1 MATVVNIMLIDDDPA
16 EELIFR
22 AQMKKVVNY
31 DINMLYAP
39 SIDEAV
45 AMFGKGAN
53 VDIVLLDNR
62 LGPGEDFRESV
73 PRLRQSGY
81 IGPIGVISSSL
92 TDPYFQSFAEYG
104 ADFRIDKAEFDPTAI
119 GFLIQEYATR

>member
-1 MATVVNIMLIDDDPA
+1 MVTVVKIMLIDDDPA
-16 EELIFR
+16 EEMIFR

-31 DINMLYAP
+31 DIEMLYAAG
-39 SIDEAV
+39 IENAV
-45 AMFGKGAN
+45 DMFRKGVS
-53 VDIVLLDNR
+53 VDMVLLDNR
-62 LGPGEDFRESV
+62 LGPGEDFRESA

-92 TDPYFQSFAEYG
+92 TDPYFQSFQEYG

-119 GFLIQEYATR
+119 GFLIQEYTKR

>member
-1 MATVVNIMLIDDDPA
+1 MTTVVKIMLIDDDPA

-22 AQMKKVVNY
+22 AQMKKVVAY
-31 DINMLYAP
+31 DIEMLYAVG
-39 SIDEAV
+39 IENAV
-45 AMFGKGAN
+45 EQFNNGAH
-53 VDIVLLDNR
+53 VDLVLLDNR

-73 PRLRQSGY
+73 PRLRQTGY

-119 GFLIQEYATR
+119 GFLIQEYTRR

>member
-31 DINMLYAP
+31 DINMLYAA
-39 SIDEAV
+39 SIEDAV
-45 AMFGKGAN
+45 AMFGKGAS

-81 IGPIGVISSSL
+81 IGISPIGVIFVSRLRPTPTSSHLPNTVRTSA
-92 TDPYFQSFAEYG
+92 S
-104 ADFRIDKAEFDPTAI
+104 
-119 GFLIQEYATR
+119 TRRNSIRRPSAS